1 MFVNLKKCLNLKR
14 MFVDSK
20 NSSYSDVFYIQ
31 DLINFGNSLYVLGL
45 ASSPWSMRFVFKVQN
60 IPLRETMT
68 SVSYSD
74 KPIFYH
80 VECIAITWIL
90 HPSST
95 RVRRKIIGN
104 MVSHRVKIED
114 IHMSDIDQ
122 RVIFSSVATYGHI
135 CQLRQKAHQYG
146 KRAFA
151 IHYRHVPG

>member
-1 MFVNLKKCLNLKR
+1 MHFNKCSSKKQMFVNLKKCLNLKR

-122 RVIFSSVATYGHI
+122 RVIFSSVATHGHM
-135 CQLRQKAHQYG
+135 CQY
-146 KRAFA
+146 F
-151 IHYRHVPG
+151 IN

>member
-122 RVIFSSVATYGHI
+122 RVIFSSVATHGHI
-135 CQLRQKAHQYG
+135 CQQKINCL
-146 KRAFA
+146 AFQL
-151 IHYRHVPG
+151 ISLLFLLYFL